1 VNPIYAVAE
10 IRVELAVVAKFADQE
25 CDFRSA
31 DVISAA
37 EKAISLSKCTEFGNR
52 EEALLVST
60 S

>member
-25 CDFRSA
+25 CGFRSA

-37 EKAISLSKCTEFGNR
+37 EKAIS
-52 EEALLVST
+52 
-60 S
+60 